1 MNTLSMVATLLFGA
15 LSIVLYFRGRRQKR
29 LTFTFDQTTLITKA
43 HPEIKITFRD
53 RQVANLSRLRTVC
66 WNSGNQEIRWV
77 DIPDNSP
84 PTVLFSGATVLSV
97 AAVAATAGT
106 GFVAKHEN
114 DHSVSTKFD
123 FLNPGDCGFFEVL
136 YESLPSEKFGV
147 QFLAR
152 IIGGRS
158 TDSRPFGGRLTPFES
173 VAAIALPLIWIAT
186 AYLWAAPIRRSIS
199 PVPNGIAIRDPAAA
213 QILLLMGGLIACIFV
228 LQRYFRRFHQSRV
241 PKIAKEFFER
251 AP

>member
-1 MNTLSMVATLLFGA
+1 MNAMNTLSMVATLLFGA

-152 IIGGRS
+152 IIGGR
-158 TDSRPFGGRLTPFES
+158 
-173 VAAIALPLIWIAT
+173 
-186 AYLWAAPIRRSIS
+186 
-199 PVPNGIAIRDPAAA
+199 
-213 QILLLMGGLIACIFV
+213 
-228 LQRYFRRFHQSRV
+228 
-241 PKIAKEFFER
+241 
-251 AP
+251 